1 MFLAPSKATPT
12 GIARQQKAHARR
24 VGVAT
29 SSEHIIGR
37 PYSRSPPLVF
47 ALVRAPKLEPIP
59 SGLDVP
65 CPVGPWPR
73 AHPPYSLV
81 FTACV

>member
-24 VGVAT
+24 VGVAIP
-29 SSEHIIGR
+29 SEQFIGR

-47 ALVRAPKLEPIP
+47 ALVFAR
-59 SGLDVP
+59 S
-65 CPVGPWPR
+65 
-73 AHPPYSLV
+73 
-81 FTACV
+81 